1 MSFSIG
7 WDDLRGE
14 HVAFRGGGLAGRCV
28 LSVVA
33 WFEVVGVITF
43 VGHTAELRPS
53 PKQCGTPMCRE
64 AGTSVIEGL
73 AEGSISNLPIPP
85 MTHTGHNTTSG
96 VAAAEG
102 PVP

>member
-1 MSFSIG
+1 M
-7 WDDLRGE
+7 
-14 HVAFRGGGLAGRCV
+14 AFRGGGLAGRCV

-43 VGHTAELRPS
+43 VGRRVPGAPQRRAEQSAELRPS

-85 MTHTGHNTTSG
+85 MTLAVSKR
-96 VAAAEG
+96 EC
-102 PVP
+102 